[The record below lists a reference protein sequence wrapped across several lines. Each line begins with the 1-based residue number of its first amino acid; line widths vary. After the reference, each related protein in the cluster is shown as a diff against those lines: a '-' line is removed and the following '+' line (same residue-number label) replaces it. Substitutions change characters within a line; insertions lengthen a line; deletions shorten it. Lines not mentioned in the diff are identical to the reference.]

1 MIKFWFSSFALA
13 LGLAAMVALSGCIAT
28 ETNSA
33 SAAFSDSE
41 RKLIRENFVPQP
53 LPKVLVY
60 VKVTQP
66 CIFFTQHPK
75 DGSMVPVG
83 MLRGDSYVIVRRN
96 DGEWTDVQLD
106 DGHRGSVI
114 SSNIRHLTQKERN
127 RGDYLYNQP
136 DLEPLS
142 LPQASGSGP
151 VSPLDPTL
159 LGG

>member
-1 MIKFWFSSFALA
+1 
-13 LGLAAMVALSGCIAT
+13 
-28 ETNSA
+28 
-33 SAAFSDSE
+33 
-41 RKLIRENFVPQP
+41 
-53 LPKVLVY
+53 
-60 VKVTQP
+60 
-66 CIFFTQHPK
+66 
-75 DGSMVPVG
+75 MVPVG

-151 VSPLDPTL
+151 VSPLDLTL